1 MDKPDNYKDGLRFI
15 ELSKI
20 EKPNI
25 GRYKKIGNYF
35 IFIEQEEE
43 NEN

>member
-1 MDKPDNYKDGLRFI
+1 MDKPDSYKNGSRLI
-15 ELSKI
+15 ELSKVK
-20 EKPNI
+20 KPNI

-35 IFIEQEEE
+35 VFIEQQEE